1 MRRVGCA
8 ATSSALHREIGSASS
23 CRLTTSR
30 AAGSFTATANKEV
43 QGLLDALG
51 AARVFDLEQPRF
63 AGAPTHPAH
72 APGFNYFLHR
82 HHARGAPEARTG
94 ASGIV
99 AMPEHSGTHIDALAH
114 QAENLTLHGGVHV
127 DEGVQTSVGFRQL
140 GVETM
145 APLVG
150 RGLLLDV
157 AGERRLDPE
166 YAITPAD
173 LERAAKHAQVE
184 VRRDDVVL
192 VRTGFGSLWSK
203 PDEYLRAAGLSA
215 AGSRWLVERKVKAA
229 GADNMAFD
237 VMGPADPE
245 LKMTLPGHILLLVRA
260 GIPIIENLN
269 LEDLAAARVYEFVFV
284 CLPLKMRGATGSPVR
299 PIAIA

>member
-1 MRRVGCA
+1 MPP
-8 ATSSALHREIGSASS
+8 
-23 CRLTTSR
+23 
-30 AAGSFTATANKEV
+30 
-43 QGLLDALG
+43 LLESLE
-51 AARVFDLEQPRF
+51 AARIFDLEQLRY
-63 AGAPTHPAH
+63 AGAPSHPAH
-72 APGFNYFLHR
+72 MPGFNYFLHR

-99 AMPEHSGTHIDALAH
+99 VMPEHSGTHIDALAH
-114 QAENLTLHGGVHV
+114 QAENLTLHGGIHV
-127 DEGVQTSVGFRQL
+127 DEGVQTSVGFKKL

-150 RGLLLDV
+150 RGVLLDV
-157 AGERRLDPE
+157 AGGGRLDPE

-173 LERAAKHAQVE
+173 LEKAAEQANVQVLAG
-184 VRRDDVVL
+184 DVVL
-192 VRTGFGSLWSK
+192 VRTGYGALWTK
-203 PDEYLRAAGLSA
+203 PDEYLRAAGAGGA
-215 AGSRWLVERKVKAA
+215 ASRWLAEREVKAV

-237 VMGPADPE
+237 VMSNSPDPE
-245 LKMTLPGHILLLVRA
+245 LNVTLPGHVLLLVRA

-269 LEDLAAARVYEFVFV
+269 LEELASAVVHEFVFV